1 VNEVVIEN
9 EVADEE
15 EREEA
20 ALHLN
25 QLNENLVTNTFFR
38 LRNEFSLDLW
48 KEEELDRQVTEL
60 RLRQRWRSEAVK
72 PTEEVKGK
80 FILLPRFDPKK

>member
-1 VNEVVIEN
+1 MKESQCVNEVVIEN

-38 LRNEFSLDLW
+38 LRNEFSLDL
-48 KEEELDRQVTEL
+48 
-60 RLRQRWRSEAVK
+60 
-72 PTEEVKGK
+72 
-80 FILLPRFDPKK
+80 

>member
-1 VNEVVIEN
+1 MNEVVIEN

-25 QLNENLVTNTFFR
+25 QLNENLVTNTFFSDKR
-38 LRNEFSLDLW
+38 LQCWNLQS
-48 KEEELDRQVTEL
+48 
-60 RLRQRWRSEAVK
+60 
-72 PTEEVKGK
+72 
-80 FILLPRFDPKK
+80 